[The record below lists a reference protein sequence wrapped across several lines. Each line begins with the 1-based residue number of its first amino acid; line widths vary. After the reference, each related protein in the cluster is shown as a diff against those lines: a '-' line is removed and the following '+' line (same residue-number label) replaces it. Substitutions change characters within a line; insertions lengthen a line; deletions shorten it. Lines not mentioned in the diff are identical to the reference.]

1 MTNRDPED
9 KNRENHRFLQIAFTE
24 ADVINCKKVEGW
36 KEEPATQQE
45 FRSTGSEKSMK
56 SQTKQINKNQ
66 MVFAHYSKFITK

>member
-1 MTNRDPED
+1 MSLT
-9 KNRENHRFLQIAFTE
+9 
-24 ADVINCKKVEGW
+24 VKKLKGW

>member
-9 KNRENHRFLQIAFTE
+9 KNWENHRFPQIAFTE
-24 ADVINCKKVEGW
+24 AGVITVKKLKGW

-56 SQTKQINKNQ
+56 SQTKKINKNQ
-66 MVFAHYSKFITK
+66 MVFTHYSKFITK